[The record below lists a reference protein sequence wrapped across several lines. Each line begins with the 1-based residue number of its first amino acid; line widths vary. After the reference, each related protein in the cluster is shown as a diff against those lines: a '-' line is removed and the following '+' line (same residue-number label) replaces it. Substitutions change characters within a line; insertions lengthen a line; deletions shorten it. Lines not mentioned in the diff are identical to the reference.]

1 MAEEFEIYR
10 LLAQARPAGTAAV
23 SGYAKP
29 TKQLITITH
38 IVICNTTA
46 LSANCSLFFDSDGTT
61 YDQTT
66 ALVYAQPIGANG
78 TTIFDITFTMEVD
91 GGNIGIQTG
100 TGSALTFNIFGKV
113 KNIT

>member
-1 MAEEFEIYR
+1 MADDFEIYR
-10 LLAQARPAGTAAV
+10 LLAQARPAGTTAV

-29 TKQLITITH
+29 TKKLITVTH
-38 IVICNTTA
+38 IVVVNTTGA
-46 LSANCSLFFDSDGTT
+46 SANCSLFFDDDGTT

-66 ALVYAQPIGANG
+66 ALVYAMPIGANG
-78 TTIFDITFTMEVD
+78 TTIFEIPFTMETD

-113 KNIT
+113 RDVI